1 MKKYMA
7 SLMILCGVIVFAAQ
21 AHALTMSD
29 VGSVDNLKN
38 YTTLSD
44 SGDKTELDWVNSILG
59 TSFTNM
65 VKHDTEDEA
74 GWQEVTGE
82 TGVYAIDFQSES
94 PPYFFIKVSAGRN
107 DPQYTHLL
115 YENLDSLKWGVID
128 LGVGEGIIIKNIG
141 KLSHIGEL
149 GNVAVPEPATLILL
163 GLGLL
168 GIAGF
173 RRKK

>member
-1 MKKYMA
+1 MKKYLA
-7 SLMILCGVIVFAAQ
+7 SLMILCGVIVFAAH
-21 AHALTMSD
+21 AHALTMNE

-38 YTTLSD
+38 YTKLSN
-44 SGDKTELDWVNSILG
+44 SGDTTELDWVNSILG
-59 TSFTNM
+59 TSFTSM
-65 VKHDTEDEA
+65 VKYDTEDGA
-74 GWQEVTGE
+74 GWQEVTGA

-94 PPYFFIKVSAGRN
+94 PAYFFIKVGVGRN
-107 DPQYTHLL
+107 DPPYTHFL
-115 YENLDSLKWGVID
+115 YENLESLNWGVID
-128 LGVGEGIIIKNIG
+128 LSVADGITILEIA